1 MSEAPEATVR
11 SETTDGVLV
20 LTLSNERKLNA
31 LTPAMLDDLDAAAAA
46 VEADRTVRAV
56 VLTGSGSRAF
66 SAGADIKAWGGL
78 DAFAFARQWIRLG
91 HRVFD
96 RLARL
101 PVPTIAALNGHAFGG
116 GLELA
121 ACTDVR
127 LAVAG
132 AEFALPEGAIGV
144 TPGWSGV
151 QRLARL
157 MPQGLVREMAL
168 TGARLSAARACEVGF
183 LSEVV
188 EADVL
193 GRAIA
198 IARRAAGLA
207 PRAVEITKLVLNAE
221 IGEGREQALDAL
233 AGGLAATTLDRAE
246 GVKSFAERR
255 PPKFEG
261 R

>member
-1 MSEAPEATVR
+1 MSGEPTVR
-11 SETTDGVLV
+11 SERQDGILV
-20 LTLSNERKLNA
+20 LTLANERKLNA
-31 LTPAMLDDLDAAAAA
+31 LTPEMLDALDRAAAA
-46 VEADRTVRAV
+46 VEADPSARAV
-56 VLTGSGSRAF
+56 VLTGDGTRAF

-78 DAFAFARQWIRLG
+78 DAFAFSRQWIRSG
-91 HRVFD
+91 RRVLD

-121 ACTDVR
+121 AATDVR
-127 LAVAG
+127 IAVAG
-132 AEFALPEGAIGV
+132 AELALPEGSIGV

-157 MPQGLVREMAL
+157 MPLGLVREMAL
-168 TGARLSAARACEVGF
+168 TGARLTAVRACEVGF

-198 IARRAAGLA
+198 IATRAAGLA
-207 PRAVEITKLVLNAE
+207 PRALEITKLVLNAE

-233 AGGLAATTLDRAE
+233 AGGLAATTEDKAE
-246 GVKSFAERR
+246 GVRSFAERR
-255 PPKFEG
+255 KPTFEG